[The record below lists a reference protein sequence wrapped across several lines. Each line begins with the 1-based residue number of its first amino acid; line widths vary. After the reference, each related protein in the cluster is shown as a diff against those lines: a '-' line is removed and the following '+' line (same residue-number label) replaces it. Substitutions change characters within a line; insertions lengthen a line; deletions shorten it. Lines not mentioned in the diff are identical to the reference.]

1 MAESKLLPIGSIV
14 LLEGGS
20 KKLMIYGRKQIVV
33 SNNPKM
39 FDYIGVFYPEGYIDQ
54 EYTFAFNHSDI
65 ENIIFE
71 GYQDEEETEFQHV
84 LDEAI
89 MD

>member
-1 MAESKLLPIGSIV
+1 MAEKKLLPIGSIV

-65 ENIIFE
+65 ENVIFE

>member
-1 MAESKLLPIGSIV
+1 MAENKLLPIGSIV

-89 MD
+89 ME

>member
-1 MAESKLLPIGSIV
+1 MSENKLLPSGSIV

-65 ENIIFE
+65 ETVIFE
-71 GYQDEEETEFQHV
+71 GYQDEEEIEFQEV
-84 LDEAI
+84 LKEAI
-89 MD
+89 ID

>member
-1 MAESKLLPIGSIV
+1 MAENKLLPIGSIV

>member
-1 MAESKLLPIGSIV
+1 MAENKLLPIGSIV

-65 ENIIFE
+65 ENVIFE
-71 GYQDEEETEFQHV
+71 GYQDEEETEFQLV

>member
-1 MAESKLLPIGSIV
+1 MAEKKLLPIGSIV

-65 ENIIFE
+65 ENVIFE
-71 GYQDEEETEFQHV
+71 GYQDEEETEFQLV

>member
-1 MAESKLLPIGSIV
+1 MSENKLLPSGSIV

-65 ENIIFE
+65 ETVIFE
-71 GYQDEEETEFQHV
+71 GYQDEEEIEFQKV
-84 LDEAI
+84 LKEAI
-89 MD
+89 ID

>member
-1 MAESKLLPIGSIV
+1 MAENKLLPIGSIV

-65 ENIIFE
+65 ENVIFE